1 MVHDPFPELEY
12 GFDDVS
18 GLTPEGSPY
27 RTRPSE
33 RFTPDPHSIEEAVDR
48 IFEPKLS
55 FDESRKQYP
64 RPMNVLYRSVA
75 ERHAKLKQRIGNL
88 KSFPNPKNSF
98 TIRLKKGLTDLGWE
112 PRYVNYAI
120 QNQVNQGWAKKF
132 QMGTAQQF
140 VRKNDLVKMNIFDA
154 NTRVNMKLGEIA
166 DILPG
171 TVEPRS
177 GDTIFQRTG
186 SPGKTQYFE

>member
-1 MVHDPFPELEY
+1 
-12 GFDDVS
+12 
-18 GLTPEGSPY
+18 
-27 RTRPSE
+27 
-33 RFTPDPHSIEEAVDR
+33 
-48 IFEPKLS
+48 
-55 FDESRKQYP
+55 
-64 RPMNVLYRSVA
+64 
-75 ERHAKLKQRIGNL
+75 
-88 KSFPNPKNSF
+88 
-98 TIRLKKGLTDLGWE
+98 
-112 PRYVNYAI
+112 
-120 QNQVNQGWAKKF
+120 
-132 QMGTAQQF
+132 MGTAQQF